1 MVLIKSKP
9 STILNDRFVPETF
22 NQMMQ
27 AFFDDTKLETGSASF
42 LPKADIIEKEKH
54 FEIHMALPGLKK
66 EDIKISVEGDMLNIE
81 GERRKTLNEETDK
94 MIRRETSYGKFSR
107 SFNVSKLD
115 TSSIEAEFEN
125 GILVVSVSKQSVEKQ
140 SVITIK

>member
-9 STILNDRFVPETF
+9 NAIFNDRFVPQSF

-27 AFFDDTKLETGSASF
+27 AFFDDSKVQSNSVDF
-42 LPKADIIEKEKH
+42 FPKADVIEKNKQY
-54 FEIHMALPGLKK
+54 EIHLALPGLKK

-81 GERRKTLNEETDK
+81 GERRHSLSEETDK
-94 MIRRETSYGKFSR
+94 IVRRETSYGKFSR

-115 TSSIEAEFEN
+115 TSSVEASFEN
-125 GILVVSVSKQSVEKQ
+125 GILSITIPKQSIEKQ
-140 SVITIK
+140 SVIQIK